1 MPAKQRGQV
10 YRPGATWAIRY
21 RGNDGKRIHE
31 AGFKSTIET
40 LGHLLKHWTRP
51 FGETKIER
59 LPLSELRARRKRLP
73 EGSAWHA
80 VKALRQVLNY
90 AVEVSYLTENVA
102 RKIPNP
108 EPKRPEVPIFTRAEI
123 DAVAVELGS
132 PLPIFAAETG
142 LRPEEWLARSSVVTS
157 TARPGCC
164 ASGAST

>member
-21 RGNDGKRIHE
+21 RGNDGKRIQE

-59 LPLSELRARRKRLP
+59 LPLSELRARRKRLT

-80 VKALRQVLNY
+80 VKALRQLPEY
-90 AVEVSYLTENVA
+90 AVAVSYLTGNVA
-102 RKIPNP
+102 RKLPNP
-108 EPKRPEVPIFTRAEI
+108 GPKPPDAPTVSRA
-123 DAVAVELGS
+123 
-132 PLPIFAAETG
+132 
-142 LRPEEWLARSSVVTS
+142 R
-157 TARPGCC
+157 
-164 ASGAST
+164 